1 MIAALVAGE
10 GAAFVS
16 FLFVCFFLLLLF
28 YCFEDFFNVFV
39 VVVVVVVVVESVI
52 IDIIFSLYFDSEN
65 AYTAI
70 LKYWIM
76 KDFWALEEGGFMH
89 E

>member
-1 MIAALVAGE
+1 MIAALAAGE

-16 FLFVCFFLLLLF
+16 FWFVCFFLLLLF
-28 YCFEDFFNVFV
+28 YCFEGFFNVF

-76 KDFWALEEGGFMH
+76 KDFWALEEVGFMDA
-89 E
+89 